1 MKARIQMKKNTQVI
15 IVISTFVVLILFL
28 GAVLLLSGHVAKNPE
43 GTIGNTAGNINN
55 SGLVCE
61 YDGVVYF
68 ANSFDGGSLYS
79 MTPDEQNLKRLNSVE
94 TQNILAGGKYLYYF
108 QTGAASTGS
117 GFGQLDGMK
126 SFDRCDLK
134 GHNSIGLTTDVVTAA
149 QLVDNS
155 LYLMTTD
162 NDGLLFYKMG
172 INGEDEVALAEY
184 IVNPACARDG
194 VIYYNGTVEEHYL
207 YALNTKTDVAE
218 VVWKGNLWYPVLEG
232 DYVYFMD
239 VPNNYRLCRYS
250 LAQNVVEVLTNDRV
264 DCFNV
269 GNGYIYYQKNSTTDP
284 QLICMRTDGSNVQV
298 VAAGNYTDINMS
310 SQFVYFREFGAD
322 EVTYHSPLGSNYYEP
337 FRAAQEAVK

>member
-1 MKARIQMKKNTQVI
+1 MKKNTQI
-15 IVISTFVVLILFL
+15 LIVISTFVVLFL
-28 GAVLLLSGHVAKNPE
+28 LLGGVLLLSGHVVQNPD

-61 YDGVVYF
+61 HDGMVYF
-68 ANSFDGGSLYS
+68 ANAYDGGSLYS
-79 MTPDEQNLKRLNSVE
+79 MTPDEQNLRRLNSVE

-134 GHNSIGLTTDVVTAA
+134 GNNSVGLTTDVVTAA

-155 LYLMTTD
+155 LYLMTAD
-162 NDGLLFYKMG
+162 NDGVCFYKMG
-172 INGEDEVALAEY
+172 IDGEDEVTLAEY
-184 IVNPACARDG
+184 IVNPACAKDG

-207 YALNTKTDVAE
+207 YALNTKTDVSE

-232 DYVYFMD
+232 DYVYYMD
-239 VPNNYRLCRYS
+239 VPNDYRLCRYS
-250 LAQNVVEVLTNDRV
+250 LTQDVIEVLTNDRV

-269 GNGYIYYQKNSTTDP
+269 GSGYIYYQKNSATEP
-284 QLICMRTDGSNVQV
+284 QLICMRTDGSNAQMI
-298 VAAGNYTDINMS
+298 AEGIFTDINMS
-310 SQFVYFREFGAD
+310 SQFVYFKEFGVD
-322 EVTYHSPLGSNYYEP
+322 NIMYHSPLGSGYYEP
-337 FRAAQEAVK
+337 FYGAQKAVE

>member
-1 MKARIQMKKNTQVI
+1 MKKNTQI
-15 IVISTFVVLILFL
+15 MIVVSILVVLFLFL
-28 GAVLLLSGHVAKNPE
+28 GGVLFLSGYVAENPE

-68 ANSFDGGSLYS
+68 ANAFDGGSLYS
-79 MTPDEQNLKRLNSVE
+79 MTPDEQNLRRLNSVE

-108 QTGAASTGS
+108 QTGAASSES

-134 GHNSIGLTTDVVTAA
+134 GNNSSALTNDVVTAG

-155 LYLMTTD
+155 LYLMTAD
-162 NDGLLFYKMG
+162 SDGVRFYKMG
-172 INGEDEVALAEY
+172 IDGKNETTLAEY

-194 VIYYNGTVEEHYL
+194 VIYYNGTLEEHYL

-218 VVWKGNLWYPVLEG
+218 VIWKGNLWYPVLEG
-232 DYVYFMD
+232 DYVYYMD
-239 VPNNYRLCRYS
+239 VANNYRLCRYS
-250 LAQNVVEVLTNDRV
+250 LTQGVIEVLTNDRV

-269 GNGYIYYQKNSTTDP
+269 GNGYIYYQKNSSTEPALT
-284 QLICMRTDGSNVQV
+284 CMRTDGSNVQV
-298 VAAGNYTDINMS
+298 VAEGIFTDINMS
-310 SQFVYFREFGAD
+310 SRFVYFREFGD
-322 EVTYHSPLGSNYYEP
+322 DTTLYHSPLGASYYEP
-337 FRAAQEAVK
+337 FYGAQDAAE